1 MGTVPGSLEMLH
13 NWCTF
18 LPVSGLFLPC
28 WVANSYPTLCGPM
41 DYSRPGSS
49 VLGISQARI
58 LEWVAIPFSRA
69 SSWPRD
75 GTRISCIGGGFFTAV
90 PLGKTYSFLA
100 LRSPAVPLASLCCGL
115 GAPPLR
121 KDIRRPH
128 TSYLLLPPPLSA
140 LTTLK
145 VLTNPMAQQSLLY
158 SLSQSN

>member
-13 NWCTF
+13 NWCTS

-28 WVANSYPTLCGPM
+28 CVANSYPTLGGPM
-41 DYSRPGSS
+41 DYSPPGSS

-75 GTRISCIGGGFFTAV
+75 GTRISCIVGGFFTAV
-90 PLGKTYSFLA
+90 PLGKTFLSSPKSNCTSSF
-100 LRSPAVPLASLCCGL
+100 PLLWSGCPSSQKG
-115 GAPPLR
+115 
-121 KDIRRPH
+121 IRRPH

-145 VLTNPMAQQSLLY
+145 VLTNPMAQQSLLH